1 MKLNLILCLAASVF
15 LCPNMSEAQ
24 QQFDYYISNSGND
37 SYPGTFIPLARQ
49 TISASAP
56 LFTKLAAISGSVK
69 VGLKSGDTFNE
80 SLTTSYPIRMGT
92 YNGNTNQNDF
102 AIMNGSKEFSTGW
115 SKQENTE
122 NTFLQHIPVTGFSG
136 YGINSI
142 GSYSYIYVTEIDKAL
157 ERTAPFTAR
166 KLLKYVRSATEVENT
181 AGSCFSPNTTSDQ
194 PMLMYVHTS
203 DGSSPNTNAKYRY
216 EVAIRD
222 CAVNSTYQPNNVFE
236 NLWVRGFGSGIG
248 MLPGGDNSSYN
259 KIVFGPGAA
268 IHHLVVRSGIINH
281 SLFLPGAKNTGE
293 FAVVF
298 YDVEGLH
305 RHCTIKNSMFLDIST
320 PVYAHTSLGTN
331 YNAVELDNVVAFA
344 DKTAPAGFI
353 YTSNNDTV
361 LLNNVYTDGYTS
373 GYNYGSAKYAGI
385 SNSYFKDVNFGIAYS
400 PNNAVTSGV
409 NNVFIKTKGTSY
421 TVGIYMQANTSL
433 TLANSIIHLVNDYR
447 NYWAN
452 SGAFIYGAGAINSK
466 IMASGNIFVCDIFP
480 SATLFAAT
488 ANTDNGIGTSPDRWD
503 NNVYIL
509 LKGNRIA
516 WSVTN
521 AATNGGSY
529 VVQSFDEWK
538 RQSGQDKN
546 SLFFDLRKD
555 PRGLK
560 AIFAD
565 PENGNYDLAKT
576 KEGNAVAALRA
587 GMTSPISCFLQK
599 PSYEEAA
606 DIIRSNKTLS
616 VNTCRNPCQ
625 QNKIKVSDTIMVN
638 AINQRKVKVEWIVAE
653 QQNIDHYEIQRAI
666 GNANFKRVS
675 SVQVS
680 EDSVYSFLED
690 IQPGITY
697 QYRLVIFA
705 KAGGICYSD
714 PRSIKLIDSKPFT
727 IYPNPSNGKIWVSL
741 NGYIGNANFKITNS
755 TGQPVFNQEILS
767 LYNPTTINISGNPKG
782 IYFLTIA
789 KKEGTS
795 TQKFILE

>member
-1 MKLNLILCLAASVF
+1 MKFNLILCLAASVF
-15 LCPNMSEAQ
+15 VFPCTGTAQ
-24 QQFDYYISNSGND
+24 QQFDFYISNMGND
-37 SYPGTFIPLARQ
+37 AYPGTFIPLARQ

-56 LFTKLAAISGSVK
+56 LFKKLSAINGSVK
-69 VGLKSGDTFNE
+69 VALGSGDTFNE
-80 SLTTSYPIRMGT
+80 TLTTSYPIQIGT
-92 YNGNTNQNDF
+92 YNGNTNNKDF

-115 SKQENTE
+115 IEEQNAD
-122 NTFLQHIPVTGFSG
+122 NTFLQYISLSGFSG
-136 YGINSI
+136 YGINNI
-142 GSYSYIYVTEIDKAL
+142 GSYSYVYVTEIDKAL
-157 ERTAPFTAR
+157 EKTAPFTAR
-166 KLLKYVRSATEVENT
+166 KILKYVRSVAEVENT
-181 AGSCFSPNTTSDQ
+181 SGSCYSPMNTNEKPQ
-194 PMLMYVHTS
+194 QMYIHTS
-203 DGSSPNTNAKYRY
+203 DGSSPNANAKYRY
-216 EVAIRD
+216 EVTVRD
-222 CAVNSTYQPNNVFE
+222 YAVNSTYQPNNIFE
-236 NLWVRGFGSGIG
+236 NLWVRGFGAGIG

-259 KIVFGPGAA
+259 RIIFGPGAG
-268 IHHLVVRSGIINH
+268 IHHVVVRSGTINH

-305 RHCTIKNSMFLDIST
+305 RHCSLKNSMFLDIST

-344 DKTAPAGFI
+344 DKSAPAGFI
-353 YTSNNDTV
+353 YTSNTDTV

-385 SNSYFKDVNFGIAYS
+385 SNSYFKDVNFGIAYN
-400 PNNAVTSGV
+400 PANAVTSSV
-409 NNVFIKTKGTSY
+409 NNVFIKTKGNIY
-421 TVGIYMQANTSL
+421 TVGLYVNPNTTLSL
-433 TLANSIIHLVNDYR
+433 NNSIVHLVNDYR

-452 SGAFIYGAGAINSK
+452 AAAFIYGAGRPGGKVSATR
-466 IMASGNIFVCDIFP
+466 NIFICDIFP

-488 ANTDNGIGTSPDRWD
+488 TNTDNGIATTVDEWD

-521 AATNGGSY
+521 GATNGSST
-529 VVQSFDEWK
+529 VVQTFNEWK

-546 SLFFDLRKD
+546 SLFFDLRND

-565 PENGNYDLAKT
+565 PENGNYDLANT

-587 GMTSPISCFLQK
+587 GMISPISCFLQK

-606 DIIRSNKTLS
+606 DIIRSNRTLS
-616 VNTCRNPCQ
+616 VNTCRNPCL
-625 QNKIKVSDTIMVN
+625 QNKIKVSDTLMID
-638 AINQRKVKVEWIVAE
+638 AINQRKAKVEWIVAE

-666 GNANFKRVS
+666 GNVNFKKIS
-675 SVQVS
+675 SVAVS
-680 EDSVYSFLED
+680 EDSVYSFVED

-705 KAGGICYSD
+705 KAGGVCYSD
-714 PRSIKLIDSKPFT
+714 ASSIKLMDSKPFN
-727 IYPNPSNGKIWVSL
+727 IYPNPTKGKIWVSL
-741 NGYIGNANFKITNS
+741 NGYVGKANFKITNS
-755 TGQPVFNQEILS
+755 TGQRVFNKEILS
-767 LYNPTTINISGNPKG
+767 LYNPTAIDIYGNPKG
-782 IYFLTIA
+782 VYFLTVA